1 MVGKGGFGRFE
12 HAPHAG
18 EGKIVTRLLRVI
30 AQREI
35 RDRKLHLFGQFQQK
49 AGGDAVFRPDICVH
63 KRVGLNTVDVAQEET
78 KDLFGIGAV
87 FLYNKGL
94 KQPVEITEIDRE
106 AGDGRDMAV
115 EDLQY
120 IHRFKQVFRRLELQ
134 EFAALLK
141 QQIIVGADVA
151 GTVGHNALI
160 QVAERTFPFGFIVGV
175 GIAQRVIGALTQTG
189 QSKQFLVICQCRV
202 LNDVQGFG
210 HVDPPLSVSVFPIY
224 SV

>member
-1 MVGKGGFGRFE
+1 
-12 HAPHAG
+12 
-18 EGKIVTRLLRVI
+18 
-30 AQREI
+30 
-35 RDRKLHLFGQFQQK
+35 
-49 AGGDAVFRPDICVH
+49 
-63 KRVGLNTVDVAQEET
+63 
-78 KDLFGIGAV
+78 
-87 FLYNKGL
+87 
-94 KQPVEITEIDRE
+94 
-106 AGDGRDMAV
+106 MAV

-175 GIAQRVIGALTQTG
+175 GIAQRVIGALAQAG
-189 QSKQFLVICQCRV
+189 QSKQLLMICQCRV